1 MSSTVSTNRSKASL
15 KKTPSGISGFDEIT
29 GGGLPLGRP
38 ALVCGGAGC
47 GKTLFASEFLVRGAQ
62 EYNEPGVFIA
72 FEETAEELASN
83 VASLGFDLNA
93 LIRQKK
99 LCIDHVHIER
109 SEIQDTGDYDLEG
122 LFIRLNHAIDSIGA
136 KRVVLDTLE
145 ALFSGLPNEMI
156 LRSELRRLF
165 RWLKEKGVTAVITAE
180 RGNGTLTRYG
190 LEEYVAD
197 CVIFLDHRVQDQ
209 ISTRRLRILKYRGSL
224 HGTNEY
230 PFLIG
235 ERGISILPVTS
246 LGLSHVASRE
256 RISSGVPRLDTMLGG
271 RGFYRGSSVLVSGT
285 AGSGKTT
292 LAAHFVAAAC
302 VRGERA
308 LYFAFEESASQIQ
321 RNMLSIGLDLG
332 PFVRNGLLH
341 FQTSRP
347 TYHGLEMHLVALH
360 DAVQRFHPQVIIID
374 PITNLTEVG
383 TPLEVKSMLTRLI
396 DFFKSERLT
405 AMFSSLTAGGANL
418 DQTELGVSSL
428 MDTWIV
434 VRNIE
439 TGGER
444 NRALYVL
451 KARGLAHS
459 NQVREFVL
467 SNQGVQ
473 LIDVYSG
480 DGDVLVGSARVA
492 RKSREREERLK
503 LQQEQERRRRALLRR
518 RKAIAAQIA
527 ALRAELES
535 EEDELKM
542 EDRVDR
548 QRQTRHVQNQ
558 NLMCLQRSADV
569 SKPNGQSHE
578 NQSQP
583 QFRKKAAGPL
593 PF

>member
-1 MSSTVSTNRSKASL
+1 MSQTVNHKTQSARL

-29 GGGLPLGRP
+29 GGGLPQGRP

-47 GKTLFASEFLVRGAQ
+47 GKTLFATEFLVRGAQ
-62 EYNEPGVFIA
+62 EYNEPGVFVA

-83 VASLGFDLNA
+83 VASLGFDLHA
-93 LIRQKK
+93 LVRQKK
-99 LCIDHVHIER
+99 LFIDHVHLER

-122 LFIRLNHAIDSIGA
+122 LFIRLNHAIDSVGA

-165 RWLKEKGVTAVITAE
+165 RWLKDKGVTAVITAE

-197 CVIFLDHRVQDQ
+197 CVIFLDHRVHDQ

-235 ERGISILPVTS
+235 ERGMSILPVTS
-246 LGLSHVASRE
+246 LGLAHVAPRE
-256 RISSGVPRLDTMLGG
+256 RISSGIPRLDTMLGG
-271 RGFYRGSSVLVSGT
+271 RGYYRGSSILVSGT

-292 LAAHFVAAAC
+292 LASKFVAAAC
-302 VRGERA
+302 LRGERA

-321 RNMLSIGLDLG
+321 RNMLSIGLDLA
-332 PFVRNGLLH
+332 PFVRNGLLRFH
-341 FQTSRP
+341 TSRP

-360 DAVQRFHPQVIIID
+360 EAVQRFRPQVIVID
-374 PITNLTEVG
+374 PITNLTEIG
-383 TPLEVKSMLTRLI
+383 SPHEVKSMLTRLI
-396 DFFKSERLT
+396 DFFKTEKLT
-405 AMFSSLTAGGANL
+405 TVFNSLTSGGANL

-428 MDTWIV
+428 MDTWLV

-439 TGGER
+439 SGGER

-451 KARGLAHS
+451 KARGLSHS

-473 LIDVYSG
+473 LIDVYAG
-480 DGDVLVGSARVA
+480 EGEFLVGSARLA
-492 RKSREREERLK
+492 REAQQREAAFNLK
-503 LQQEQERRRRALLRR
+503 QEQEHRQRKLHTR
-518 RKAIAAQIA
+518 RKAIEAQIA

-535 EEDELKM
+535 EEDERKI
-542 EDRVDR
+542 EDRIER
-548 QRQTRHVQNQ
+548 QRRTRTEKNKSF
-558 NLMCLQRSADV
+558 MREQRSGDISTA
-569 SKPNGQSHE
+569 NGQSHE
-578 NQSQP
+578 SQI
-583 QFRKKAAGPL
+583 
-593 PF
+593 

>member
-1 MSSTVSTNRSKASL
+1 MSRTVNHKPQDARL

-29 GGGLPLGRP
+29 GGGLPQGRP

-47 GKTLFASEFLVRGAQ
+47 GKTLFATEFLVRGAQ
-62 EYNEPGVFIA
+62 EYNEPGVFVA

-83 VASLGFDLNA
+83 VASLGFDLHA
-93 LIRQKK
+93 LVRQKK
-99 LCIDHVHIER
+99 LFIDHVHLER

-122 LFIRLNHAIDSIGA
+122 LFIRLNHAIDSVGA

-165 RWLKEKGVTAVITAE
+165 RWLKDKGVTAVITAE

-197 CVIFLDHRVQDQ
+197 CVIFLDHRVHDQ

-235 ERGISILPVTS
+235 ERGMSILPVTS
-246 LGLSHVASRE
+246 LGLAHVAPRE
-256 RISSGVPRLDTMLGG
+256 RISSGIPRLDTMLGG
-271 RGFYRGSSVLVSGT
+271 RGYYRGSSILVSGT

-292 LAAHFVAAAC
+292 LASKFVAAAC
-302 VRGERA
+302 LRGERA

-321 RNMLSIGLDLG
+321 RNMLSIGLDLA
-332 PFVRNGLLH
+332 PFVRNGLLRFH
-341 FQTSRP
+341 TSRP

-360 DAVQRFHPQVIIID
+360 EAVQRFRPQVIVID
-374 PITNLTEVG
+374 PITNLTEIG
-383 TPLEVKSMLTRLI
+383 SPHEVKSMLTRLI
-396 DFFKSERLT
+396 DFFKTEKLT
-405 AMFSSLTAGGANL
+405 TVFNSLTSGGANL

-428 MDTWIV
+428 MDTWLV

-439 TGGER
+439 SGGER

-451 KARGLAHS
+451 KARGLSHS

-473 LIDVYSG
+473 LIDVYAG
-480 DGDVLVGSARVA
+480 EGEFLVGSARLA
-492 RKSREREERLK
+492 REAQQREAAFNLK
-503 LQQEQERRRRALLRR
+503 QEQEHRQRKLHTR
-518 RKAIAAQIA
+518 RKAIEAQIA

-535 EEDELKM
+535 EEDERKI
-542 EDRVDR
+542 EDRIER
-548 QRQTRHVQNQ
+548 QRRTRTEKNKSF
-558 NLMCLQRSADV
+558 MREQRSGDISTA
-569 SKPNGQSHE
+569 NGQSHE
-578 NQSQP
+578 SQI
-583 QFRKKAAGPL
+583 
-593 PF
+593 